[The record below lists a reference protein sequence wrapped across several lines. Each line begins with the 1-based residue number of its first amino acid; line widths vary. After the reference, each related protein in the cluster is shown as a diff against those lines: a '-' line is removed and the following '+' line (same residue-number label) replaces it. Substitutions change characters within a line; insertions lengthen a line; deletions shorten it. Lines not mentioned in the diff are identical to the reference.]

1 MRKFGRIVSYLI
13 LVIAFIV
20 LMGFMAECESN
31 KAVVDPD
38 ANKAVIGRL
47 AELWNTGNLSIADEI
62 FGADFVNHDPN
73 YPEVTNLESYK
84 GHVAGIRTGFPDFHV
99 TAEDLIAEGD
109 KVAVRWIITATHQ
122 GELAGI
128 PATGIEVTWTGMT
141 IWRFADG
148 RLLEGWWA
156 IDVLGLL
163 QQLGVIPPMSDGP
176 PPMQRTAPE
185 DFVWSALSKVTGN
198 PGDPEKNKTILLREE
213 LEGWAQGNVDVALE
227 AISPNFVNHDPIW
240 PRVTDYES
248 YKQWVKSELDAPLNV
263 IVEELVGEEDK
274 VAERWTIDLGGGITI
289 SGMSIHRFA
298 DGKIVERWW
307 TKNVM
312 DMLQKSGM
320 IPPLG

>member
-1 MRKFGRIVSYLI
+1 MRKFGKIVSYLI
-13 LVIAFIV
+13 LVIAFTV
-20 LMGFMAECESN
+20 LMGFMAECESS
-31 KAVVDPD
+31 AVGDPD
-38 ANKAVIGRL
+38 ANKAIIGRL
-47 AELWNTGNLSIADEI
+47 GELWNTGNLAIADEI

-73 YPEVTNLESYK
+73 HPEVTNLESYK

-99 TAEDLIAEGD
+99 TTEDLIAEGD

-128 PATGIEVTWTGMT
+128 PATGIEATWTGMT

-148 RLLEGWWA
+148 KLAEGWWS
-156 IDVLGLL
+156 IDMLGLL
-163 QQLGVIPPMSDGP
+163 QQLGVIPPMPDGP
-176 PPMQRTAPE
+176 PPMKRTAPE

-198 PGDPEKNKTILLREE
+198 PGDPEKNKAIVLREE
-213 LEGWAQGNVDVALE
+213 LEGWAQGDVEVALE

-240 PRVTDYES
+240 PGATDYES
-248 YKQWVKSELDAPLNV
+248 YKQWVESELDEPFNLT
-263 IVEELVGEEDK
+263 VEELVAEEDK
-274 VAERWTIDLGGGITI
+274 VAERWTIDIGGGTTI

-307 TKNVM
+307 TKNLL
-312 DMLQKSGM
+312 DMLQKRGM

>member
-1 MRKFGRIVSYLI
+1 MRKFGKIISYLI
-13 LVIAFIV
+13 LVISFAI
-20 LMGFMAECESN
+20 LMGFMAEGESN
-31 KAVVDPD
+31 KAVIEE
-38 ANKAVIGRL
+38 NKAIMDRL
-47 AELWNTGNLSIADEI
+47 GELWNTGNLAIADEI

-73 YPEVTNLESYK
+73 HPEVTNLESYK
-84 GHVAGIRTGFPDFHV
+84 GYVAAIRAGFPDFHV
-99 TAEDLIAEGD
+99 TTEDLIAEGD
-109 KVAVRWIITATHQ
+109 KVAGRWIITATHQ

-128 PATGIEVTWTGMT
+128 PATGIEATWTGMT

-148 RLLEGWWA
+148 KIVEDWWA
-156 IDVLGLL
+156 IDMLGLL

-198 PGDPEKNKTILLREE
+198 PGDPEKNKAIVLREE
-213 LEGWAQGNVDVALE
+213 LEGWAQGDVDVALE
-227 AISPNFVNHDPIW
+227 AISPKFVDHDPIW
-240 PRVTDYES
+240 PGVTDYES
-248 YKQWVKSELDAPLNV
+248 YKQWVEFELDEPLNLTV
-263 IVEELVGEEDK
+263 DELVAEGDK

-307 TKNVM
+307 TKNLM